1 MASSS
6 LQICSLLLALAGF
19 TILLL
24 TTMSNRWKIS
34 DTTAVLVPSEWISEG
49 LWMDCGTT
57 DFGAIQCMKF
67 LHMLSSETHVQA
79 CRTLMIISILLGF
92 KAAVISLLGLKCTNV
107 GLSDEDEKVKVAVTG
122 GFLFILG
129 GLCSM
134 VAVSWY
140 AAMITAPFFN
150 PLYTGTK
157 YKLGDALYLGWAGS
171 VLCMLGGIFLTCP
184 CKGKEKQEYRYAK
197 GPLLK
202 ERDGIARSS
211 RGPCLHRRSQIARR
225 MYTRA

>member
-92 KAAVISLLGLKCTNV
+92 KAAVVSLLGLKCTNV

-184 CKGKEKQEYRYAK
+184 CKGKEKQEYSASKYRYSA
-197 GPLLK
+197 GQASGQQQIYTEDAETVSSPK
-202 ERDGIARSS
+202 EYI
-211 RGPCLHRRSQIARR
+211 
-225 MYTRA
+225 

>member
-184 CKGKEKQEYRYAK
+184 CKGKEKQEYSASKYRYSA
-197 GPLLK
+197 GQASGQQQIYTEDAETVSSPK
-202 ERDGIARSS
+202 EYI
-211 RGPCLHRRSQIARR
+211 
-225 MYTRA
+225 